1 MEEFDR
7 LRHILTKQ
15 RRDLAEHISAGGAV
29 DYIAYSKAVG
39 AIQTLDM
46 VLVEIADIEKKQLED

>member
-1 MEEFDR
+1 MDEFDR

-15 RRDLAEHISAGGAV
+15 RQDLAEHISAGGAA
-29 DYIAYSKAVG
+29 DYVAYSKAVG

-46 VLVEIADIEKKQLED
+46 VLAEITDIEKKQLED